1 MSDHMRGMVL
11 DAIANGELD
20 AAAID
25 RYDAAVRHF
34 REVVAPRL
42 LDDRPL
48 LSCVVEARDRVPPGK
63 RLCGRTWPL
72 QECER

>member
-1 MSDHMRGMVL
+1 MSEV
-11 DAIANGELD
+11 ELV
-20 AAAID
+20 AAKLKALWQKPG
-25 RYDAAVRHF
+25 A
-34 REVVAPRL
+34 RL

-63 RLCGRTWPL
+63 RLCGRTWLL